1 MITLNIHKRDVKE
14 NVDALRTTGMIPA
27 VYYGKK
33 EKSTP
38 IKVSFSDFIKV
49 WRKAGESSVVTL
61 QDGSAEL
68 DALIHDVDVDP
79 VKGTARHADFYVF
92 EKGQKIQVNVPIE
105 FVGNAPAVKEL
116 GGNLVKVLREI
127 RIEATPKDLPHTI
140 SVDISTLATF
150 SSVVTAKDIKMPAG
164 VTLVTGA
171 DEVVVSVYEPKEE
184 VVEEVTAVD
193 MSAIEVAKKGKEAK
207 EGKEGAEGDAP
218 ATAEAKPAA
227 KK

>member
-1 MITLNIHKRDVKE
+1 MITLNIHKRDLKE

-61 QDGSAEL
+61 QDGSTEL
-68 DALIHDVDVDP
+68 DSLIHDVDVDP

-140 SVDISTLATF
+140 SVDISVLATF
-150 SSVVTAKDIKMPAG
+150 SSVVVAKDIKMPAG
-164 VTLVTGA
+164 VTLITGA

-184 VVEEVTAVD
+184 VVEEVVAVD

-207 EGKEGAEGDAP
+207 EGTEGADAKTDAP
-218 ATAEAKPAA
+218 EEAKAP

>member
-14 NVDALRTTGMIPA
+14 NLDALRTKGMIPA

-38 IKVSFSDFIKV
+38 IQVSFSDFIKV

-79 VKGTARHADFYVF
+79 VKGTARHVDFYVF
-92 EKGQKIQVNVPIE
+92 EKGQKIEVNVPIE

-140 SVDISTLATF
+140 SVDISPLTTF
-150 SSVVTAKDIKMPAG
+150 SSVIIAKDIKLPAG
-164 VTLVTGA
+164 VTLVTHA

-184 VVEEVTAVD
+184 VVEEVTSVD

-207 EGKEGAEGDAP
+207 EGAEGVEAKADAP
-218 ATAEAKPAA
+218 AADAKAP

>member
-1 MITLNIHKRDVKE
+1 MITLNIHKRDLKE
-14 NVDALRTTGMIPA
+14 NLDALRTKGMVPA

-38 IKVSFSDFIKV
+38 IQVSFSDFIKV

-61 QDGSAEL
+61 QGEGVEL
-68 DALIHDVDVDP
+68 DSLIHDVDVDP

-140 SVDISTLATF
+140 SVDISGLATF
-150 SSVVTAKDIKMPAG
+150 SSVVVAKDIKLPAG

-218 ATAEAKPAA
+218 AAAEAKPAT

>member
-1 MITLNIHKRDVKE
+1 MITLNIHKRDLKE
-14 NVDALRTTGMIPA
+14 NLDALRTNGMIPA

-38 IKVSFSDFIKV
+38 IQVSFSDFIKV

-61 QDGSAEL
+61 QSEGVEL
-68 DALIHDVDVDP
+68 DSLIHDVDVDP

-140 SVDISTLATF
+140 SVDISGLATF
-150 SSVVTAKDIKMPAG
+150 SSVVVAKDIKMPAG
-164 VTLVTGA
+164 VTLITGA

-184 VVEEVTAVD
+184 VVEEVVAVD
-193 MSAIEVAKKGKEAK
+193 MSAIEVAKKGKDAK
-207 EGKEGAEGDAP
+207 EGKEGAEGEAT